1 MPAKKAARQSVKHA
15 QRNRSVRSTTRS
27 TMVRALRSV
36 ASGDVDAAE
45 PAVQEAVSA
54 LDKAAQRG
62 VLHKKTAS
70 RYKSRL
76 SARLNQLGRAHLF
89 R

>member
-1 MPAKKAARQSVKHA
+1 MPAKKAARQSVKRL
-15 QRNRSVRSTTRS
+15 QRNRSVRSSTRT

-36 ASGDVDAAE
+36 GSGDVDAAE
-45 PAVQEAVSA
+45 PAVLEAVSA
-54 LDKAAQRG
+54 LDKAARKG

-76 SARLNQLGRAHLF
+76 SARLNQLKGAESA
-89 R
+89 

>member
-1 MPAKKAARQSVKHA
+1 MPAKKAARQSIKQS
-15 QRNRSVRSTTRS
+15 QRNRSVRSSTRT

-36 ASGDVDAAE
+36 ASGNVDAAE
-45 PAVQEAVSA
+45 PAIQEAVSA
-54 LDKAAQRG
+54 LDKAAQKG

-76 SARLNQLGRAHLF
+76 SARLNKLKGAGSA
-89 R
+89 

>member
-1 MPAKKAARQSVKHA
+1 MPAKKAARQSIKQS
-15 QRNRSVRSTTRS
+15 QRNRSVRSSTRT

-45 PAVQEAVSA
+45 PAIQEAVSA
-54 LDKAAQRG
+54 LDKAAQKG

-76 SARLNQLGRAHLF
+76 SARLNKLKGAGSA
-89 R
+89 